1 MNSRVIHRNPFAKAK
16 TRSIVY
22 WFVLVIPL
30 LFLLYLIIG
39 LLIDLPALIEGSDV
53 NFEDPIF
60 NSILINFGFYLV
72 AFSWLR
78 FYQAKTEFKFK
89 YLIGNVY
96 SLRKHSRLLLILIP
110 LMLFAFGSTQVF
122 YYLLFTIDPQT
133 AINTIEQKLLLTSED
148 TAYPLLYNIIQVI
161 AIVIL
166 APIIEEI
173 LFRGIFLHR
182 WATKWSVRTAVITSS
197 IAFGCLHFDFISA
210 SIFGLLL
217 SLIYLKTKSL
227 AVPIAIHFLNNLI
240 VMAIA
245 FFSLLQATPKP
256 TPTLETLQSSLLPAT
271 VAIVIASIWLIIF
284 CRDNWRL
291 MMKPLPYFMNRDYRK
306 TKIIRAN

>member
-1 MNSRVIHRNPFAKAK
+1 MNSRVIHNNPFAKAK

-30 LFLLYLIIG
+30 LFILYLVIG
-39 LLIDLPALIEGSDV
+39 LLIDLPALIEGRNID
-53 NFEDPIF
+53 FEDPIY
-60 NSILINFGFYLV
+60 NSVVINFGFYLV
-72 AFSWLR
+72 TFSWLR
-78 FYQAKTEFKFK
+78 FYQAKTAFKFK
-89 YLIGNVY
+89 YLLGNIY
-96 SLRKHSRLLLILIP
+96 SLRRHSRLLLMLIP

-122 YYLLFTIDPQT
+122 YYLLFLIDPKT
-133 AINTIEQKLLLTSED
+133 AINAIEQKLLLTSES

-182 WATKWSVRTAVITSS
+182 WGTKWSVRTAVITSS

-210 SIFGLLL
+210 SIFGLVL

-240 VMAIA
+240 AVVLS
-245 FFSLLQATPKP
+245 FWFLVQAEPES
-256 TPTLETLQSSLLPAT
+256 TPTIETLQSSLGQAT
-271 VAIVIASIWLIIF
+271 IAIIIASIWLIIF
-284 CRDNWRL
+284 CRNNWRFIH
-291 MMKPLPYFMNRDYRK
+291 KPLPYFANRDS
-306 TKIIRAN
+306 